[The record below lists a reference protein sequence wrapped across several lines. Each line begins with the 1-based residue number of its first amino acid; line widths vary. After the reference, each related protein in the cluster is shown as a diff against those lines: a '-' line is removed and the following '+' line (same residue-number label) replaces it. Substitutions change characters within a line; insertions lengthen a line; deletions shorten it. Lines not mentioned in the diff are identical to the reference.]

1 MGVDNHGEQQMTI
14 EQVALAIFGAALG
27 VMGWFARVLYEA
39 VNKLQ
44 RDLNILEVRLGT
56 DYVRYDRLQDALRPI
71 KESLD
76 EIKLTLSHKAD
87 K

>member
-1 MGVDNHGEQQMTI
+1 MTI